1 MQFNFE
7 FKDYLRDGKE
17 WVETCADKTISTI
30 DNYGLWER
38 SFLNSFDGGL
48 LKYVEEKYDGR
59 FRLHV
64 FPL

>member
-1 MQFNFE
+1 M
-7 FKDYLRDGKE
+7 RDGKE
-17 WVETCADKTISTI
+17 WAETCADKTISTI

-38 SFLNSFDGGL
+38 SFVNSFDGGP